1 MTGIKVREMAQ
12 EHRSA
17 GRDLHQTEQQNPL
30 TGWSR
35 EPSEL
40 SLPSPRNGAGHPDG
54 APRPSATAA
63 VAVASLLLLVL
74 LRLLLLLC
82 LVSGSDG
89 RARDWKSY
97 LGS

>member
-1 MTGIKVREMAQ
+1 MRDAICD
-12 EHRSA
+12 S
-17 GRDLHQTEQQNPL
+17 GRRMHQTEQQNPL

-74 LRLLLLLC
+74 LRLLLLLL

>member
-1 MTGIKVREMAQ
+1 MTGIKVGEMAQ

-63 VAVASLLLLVL
+63 ISATTAVAAAAFGVGERRQST
-74 LRLLLLLC
+74 RLEKLFRII
-82 LVSGSDG
+82 V
-89 RARDWKSY
+89 
-97 LGS
+97 